1 MSGIREVEISDESI
15 RLGQFLKLAGLAED
29 GVHARTLIEEGEVT
43 VNGRE
48 ETRRGKQLAPGDV
61 IAVLGEKARL
71 VSRSA

>member
-1 MSGIREVEISDESI
+1 MSIRDVEISDESI

-29 GVHARTLIEEGEVT
+29 GAHARTLIEDGEVT

-48 ETRRGKQLAPGDV
+48 ETRRGKQLVPGDV

-71 VSRSA
+71 VSRLS